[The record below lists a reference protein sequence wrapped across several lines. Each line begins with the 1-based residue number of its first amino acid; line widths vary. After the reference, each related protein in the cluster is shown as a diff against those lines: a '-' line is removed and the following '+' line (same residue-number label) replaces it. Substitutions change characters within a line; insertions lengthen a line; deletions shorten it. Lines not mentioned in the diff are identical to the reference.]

1 MQKLL
6 HKFTNIFQGPKGLP
20 PKRQHDHRIILK
32 PGSILVNVRPY
43 RYVVTQK
50 NITKEIV
57 MDMLQT
63 GVIKPSSS
71 PYANSIV
78 LLMKKKK
85 DNSWRMCIDYKRFN
99 AIIVKNKFPTPL
111 IIEFLEELSSFPRL
125 TWSWVLAGQ
134 THEED
139 ISKTAFRTHKGHYEF
154 VVMSFGLTNVLVAF
168 T

>member
-1 MQKLL
+1 
-6 HKFTNIFQGPKGLP
+6 
-20 PKRQHDHRIILK
+20 
-32 PGSILVNVRPY
+32 
-43 RYVVTQK
+43 
-50 NITKEIV
+50 
-57 MDMLQT
+57 
-63 GVIKPSSS
+63 
-71 PYANSIV
+71 
-78 LLMKKKK
+78 
-85 DNSWRMCIDYKRFN
+85 MCIDYKRFN